1 METVLTHEVYQE
13 LLKKLENLKSV
24 GRKEAAEKLK
34 VARSF
39 GDLSENSEYD
49 EAKSDQ
55 AKLEA
60 EISEIEAIIANAK
73 IMEDDNSTEVVHLGS
88 IVTIKEATRGASE
101 LKFKIT
107 GFAQANPDE
116 GSISDESPVGKALL
130 GHKLGDKVTVEAP
143 RGTTVYKITEID
155 IEQK

>member
-1 METVLTHEVYQE
+1 METVLTHEGYQD